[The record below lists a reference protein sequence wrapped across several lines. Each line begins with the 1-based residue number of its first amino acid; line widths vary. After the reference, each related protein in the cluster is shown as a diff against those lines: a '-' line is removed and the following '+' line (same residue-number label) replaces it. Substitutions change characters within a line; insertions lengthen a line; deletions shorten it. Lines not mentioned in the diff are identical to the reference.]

1 MPTQCWHRS
10 ISVLHVLLYTT
21 YCYILKGTRI
31 LECGVCVYPR
41 AQAVAAAFVGQM
53 EEEANKLRDAKSALE
68 SALSKGEALSDATV
82 ALSDANKAYHTASL
96 QVRKNCSQP
105 KPKAKAKAAA

>member
-1 MPTQCWHRS
+1 MYYYIQLIVTYLKAHVS
-10 ISVLHVLLYTT
+10 LSV
-21 YCYILKGTRI
+21 
-31 LECGVCVYPR
+31 VCVYPR

-105 KPKAKAKAAA
+105 KPKAKAAA

>member
-1 MPTQCWHRS
+1 MWC
-10 ISVLHVLLYTT
+10 
-21 YCYILKGTRI
+21 
-31 LECGVCVYPR
+31 VCVYPR

-105 KPKAKAKAAA
+105 KPKAKAAA

>member
-1 MPTQCWHRS
+1 M
-10 ISVLHVLLYTT
+10 
-21 YCYILKGTRI
+21 
-31 LECGVCVYPR
+31 
-41 AQAVAAAFVGQM
+41 AAAFVGQM

-105 KPKAKAKAAA
+105 KPKAKAAA